1 MEEKLLEL
9 LKFANKLNEKQDKVY
24 VQITYYANDVG
35 RAGTGMSHN
44 DMKTLEIA
52 VRSKKDFSFVEKCE
66 MQLKGNYD
74 IKCNNIMKLLESY
87 IQEV

>member
-24 VQITYYANDVG
+24 VQITYYA
-35 RAGTGMSHN
+35 N